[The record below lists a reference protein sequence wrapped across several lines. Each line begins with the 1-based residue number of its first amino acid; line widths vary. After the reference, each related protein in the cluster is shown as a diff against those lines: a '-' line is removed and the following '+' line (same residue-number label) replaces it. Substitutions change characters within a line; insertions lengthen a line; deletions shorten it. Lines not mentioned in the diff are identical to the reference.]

1 MCKNKKLIDNIPN
14 RFFARQQTSPVQC
27 FYNVF
32 GVLDINSVK
41 TLLPATGNT
50 SSSFVGSKI
59 QVYILVWMYR
69 AKSRAK
75 ISTGVVLCLSVKS
88 SKWSRLYGKWQDLVL
103 EDSHIIQPWIPSI
116 NNIVSLQ
123 RNNAKPCMCCSCQRF
138 QNVQYCPTSA
148 RKAFISHT
156 DTFTTHPEA
165 SNRTEVNHNCLANQ
179 PTLSEV
185 EWLKSLAKAMRLDFY
200 QSSANYFTIFYTC
213 VLTCRVI
220 HERGAWAFRNSYKIF
235 FFDEDAIVPR
245 KAHQFHYKYK

>member
-41 TLLPATGNT
+41 TLLPAPGNT
-50 SSSFVGSKI
+50 SSPFVGSKI

-88 SKWSRLYGKWQDLVL
+88 SKWSRLYGKWQDLEL
-103 EDSHIIQPWIPSI
+103 EDSHIIQPRIPSI

-123 RNNAKPCMCCSCQRF
+123 KNNAKPCMCCSCQRF
-138 QNVQYCPTSA
+138 QNVQYCPITLQQEKPLYPTLTLS
-148 RKAFISHT
+148 
-156 DTFTTHPEA
+156 
-165 SNRTEVNHNCLANQ
+165 Q
-179 PTLSEV
+179 PTLRPAIEQKSTTIAWLTSLPSV
-185 EWLKSLAKAMRLDFY
+185 E
-200 QSSANYFTIFYTC
+200 
-213 VLTCRVI
+213 
-220 HERGAWAFRNSYKIF
+220 
-235 FFDEDAIVPR
+235 
-245 KAHQFHYKYK
+245 